1 MELKHTCPTD
11 PSSTRVNAKWLSGA
25 YVTEYK
31 SNITTSITTLQD
43 KAQKDFGVDV
53 PKRMAYRAR
62 TKAIEMVMGDHKQQY
77 HRLRDYLQ
85 TVIDKNPGSRCIVTT
100 VTGPTDEQVEAMK
113 KGQLV
118 DISYNPRFHGL
129 FFCVNAAREGFLQGC
144 RPFIGLDGCF
154 IKLTSGAQI
163 LAATARDGNN
173 NIYPIAWGVV
183 AKEDT
188 ENWQWFLEQLKQA
201 LGGDHGQFGYY
212 TIMSDRQKGLLKAV
226 STVFPNS
233 PQRYCLRHIYANF

>member
-1 MELKHTCPTD
+1 
-11 PSSTRVNAKWLSGA
+11 
-25 YVTEYK
+25 
-31 SNITTSITTLQD
+31 
-43 KAQKDFGVDV
+43 
-53 PKRMAYRAR
+53 
-62 TKAIEMVMGDHKQQY
+62 
-77 HRLRDYLQ
+77 
-85 TVIDKNPGSRCIVTT
+85 VTT

-113 KGQLV
+113 KGQMV
-118 DISYNPRFHGL
+118 NISYSPRFHGL

-188 ENWQWFLEQLKQA
+188 
-201 LGGDHGQFGYY
+201 
-212 TIMSDRQKGLLKAV
+212 
-226 STVFPNS
+226 
-233 PQRYCLRHIYANF
+233 